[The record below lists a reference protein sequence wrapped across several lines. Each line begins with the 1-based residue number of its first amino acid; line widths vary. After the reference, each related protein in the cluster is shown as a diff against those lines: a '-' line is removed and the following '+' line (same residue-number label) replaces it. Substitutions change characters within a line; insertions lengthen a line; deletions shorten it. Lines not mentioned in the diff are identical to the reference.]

1 MEKKAGGIRSRMRS
15 SSSGRV
21 RRDSPGTGMS
31 AGRSGNGIA
40 GKAVWMIKSLLC
52 AYVVTGILLLVLTL
66 LLYKMGLSEEN
77 VNAGIILIYV
87 ISTFAGGFVMGK
99 LTGSRKFL
107 WGLLAGVLY
116 FVLLVLISLGLY
128 HSLQSEISS
137 LVTTFLLCA
146 GGGMLGGMIA

>member
-1 MEKKAGGIRSRMRS
+1 MEKKAGGIKSRMRS
-15 SSSGRV
+15 TSAGRV
-21 RRDSPGTGMS
+21 RRESTATGAG
-31 AGRSGNGIA
+31 AGRSGEGIA

-52 AYVVTGILLLVLTL
+52 AYVVTGIFLLILTL

-77 VNAGIILIYV
+77 VNAGITLIYV

-107 WGLLAGVLY
+107 WGLLAGILY
-116 FVLLVLISLGLY
+116 FLLLVLISLGLY
-128 HSLQSEISS
+128 HSLQSEISG
-137 LVTTFLLCA
+137 LITTFLLCA